1 MKKFIRVDIYRGIFS
16 SKPLDTIY
24 QIINE
29 KKEKEN
35 VK

>member
-24 QIINE
+24 QLVNDK
-29 KKEKEN
+29 KKEK
-35 VK
+35 